1 MICQLVALQIVSMLD
16 AVMET
21 LAELA
26 ESYKNHS
33 CEYQK
38 KRFNTYEK
46 K

>member
-26 ESYKNHS
+26 ESYKYHS
-33 CEYQK
+33 REYQK